1 MIGMALM
8 AVLMGV
14 SFASCD
20 KEEEEEGNPNGGSRT
35 AVDLG
40 LSVKW
45 ASCNVGASSPE
56 EYGDYFAW
64 GEIKEKKV
72 YGWDNYKWFDQSSY
86 NGGFDGPRNTLT
98 KYCTNSDYGTVDNK
112 TMLDPEDDVAH
123 VGWGDGWRMPTS
135 DEINE
140 LLENCSW
147 KWTTVN
153 GVNGC
158 RVTGPNGNSI
168 FLPAAGRDGGN
179 GSDGDG
185 DFGGGSEGNYW
196 SSTLDESSNDSAYD
210 LYFDDSDSDY
220 YEDERSWG
228 YSVRPVK
235 D

>member
-64 GEIKEKKV
+64 GETEVKSNYSEQTYAYWNDKNNNNQ
-72 YGWDNYKWFDQSSY
+72 WDKDEIVQLASNIS
-86 NGGFDGPRNTLT
+86 GT
-98 KYCTNSDYGTVDNK
+98 KYDA
-112 TMLDPEDDVAH
+112 AH
-123 VGWGDGWRMPTS
+123 VKWGEGWRMPTE
-135 DEINE
+135 DEFVE
-140 LLENCSW
+140 LEEKCTWN
-147 KWTTVN
+147 WTSVN
-153 GVNGC
+153 GVAGAL
-158 RVTGPNGNSI
+158 VTGPNGKSI
-168 FLPAAGRDGGN
+168 FLPASGERWQTSNNDAGVY
-179 GSDGDG
+179 
-185 DFGGGSEGNYW
+185 GNYW
-196 SSTLDESSNDSAYD
+196 SGSTITHTNVSILQMESDAIGLSFD
-210 LYFDDSDSDY
+210 FDD
-220 YEDERSWG
+220 EDGELYLTSSRYLERFLG
-228 YSVRPVK
+228 CTIRPVK